1 LRLEDNNLAMPE
13 STSSREEFLA
23 RLAEM
28 RPELHRYCA
37 RLTGSV
43 FDGEDVVQSTL
54 VRAVEEADK
63 LDEVRHFRAWLFRIA
78 HNRAIDHLRA
88 KNRRRAEPLDA
99 AAHLPD
105 DSSPSPADVLA
116 RREAT
121 ATAIE
126 RFLLLSVG
134 PRSVVILK
142 DVLGHSLSDISALLD
157 LSLAAVKSALHRG
170 RAQLRNLNTALGNS
184 DQAAKAFSPEMSRY
198 IALFNARDWDPL
210 RALLAEDVRLD
221 QTTHPIS
228 QGKSVVGNFFTR
240 YAATDNWHLAAAWVE
255 GREVAAV
262 FAAAKDERPGYF
274 MEIRWSNGEILAIR
288 DFRYARYVAENAS
301 ITFA

>member
-1 LRLEDNNLAMPE
+1 MSE
-13 STSSREEFLA
+13 SKLSRPEFLA

-54 VRAVEEADK
+54 VRAVEEADE
-63 LDEVRHFRAWLFRIA
+63 LDHVRHFRAWLFRIA

-88 KNRRRAEPLDA
+88 KTRRRTEPLEVA
-99 AAHLPD
+99 ALLPD
-105 DSSPSPADVLA
+105 ESLPSPAEALA
-116 RREAT
+116 RQEAT

-126 RFLLLSVG
+126 RFLLLPIG

-142 DVLGHSLSDISALLD
+142 DVLGHSLSDISSLLG

-170 RAQLRNLNTALGNS
+170 RAQLQKLNAALGNS
-184 DQAAKAFSPEMSRY
+184 SKLMRPVSPEISRY
-198 IALFNARDWDPL
+198 VALFNARDWDPL

-221 QTTHPIS
+221 QTTYPIVRGRS
-228 QGKSVVGNFFTR
+228 MVGNFFTR
-240 YAATDNWHLAAAWVE
+240 YDAVKDWHLAVAWVE
-255 GREVAAV
+255 GREVAVV
-262 FAAAKDERPGYF
+262 FSDAKDERPGYF
-274 MEIRWSNGEILAIR
+274 MEIGWNNGEILSIR
-288 DFRYARYVAENAS
+288 DFRYARYVTENAV
-301 ITFA
+301 ITLV

>member
-1 LRLEDNNLAMPE
+1 MPE
-13 STSSREEFLA
+13 SKLSREQLLV

-54 VRAVEEADK
+54 VRAVEEAEE
-63 LDEVRHFRAWLFRIA
+63 LDQVRHFRAWLFRIA
-78 HNRAIDHLRA
+78 HNRAIDHLRIKA
-88 KNRRRAEPLDA
+88 RRRAEPLEA
-99 AAHLPD
+99 AALLPD
-105 DSSPSPADVLA
+105 ESSPSPVDALA
-116 RREAT
+116 RQEAT

-126 RFLLLSVG
+126 RFLLLPIG
-134 PRSVVILK
+134 PRSVVLLK

-170 RAQLRNLNTALGNS
+170 RAQLQKLNAALGHS
-184 DQAAKAFSPEMSRY
+184 ESAVRTVSPEISRY
-198 IALFNARDWDPL
+198 VALFNARDWDPL

-221 QTTHPIS
+221 QTTHPILRGRS
-228 QGKSVVGNFFTR
+228 AVGNFFTR
-240 YAATDNWHLAAAWVE
+240 YAATSDWHLKTAWVE

-262 FAAAKDERPGYF
+262 FSDAKAESPGYF
-274 MEIRWSNGEILAIR
+274 MEIQWSKGEILSIR
-288 DFRYARYVAENAS
+288 DFRYARYVAENAAV
-301 ITFA
+301 TFV